1 MVVVMV
7 YCARSSHSFHRV
19 KRIRFIFFSRFYH
32 FAKVESIWYT
42 TARALHIHA
51 SIYDKRYVCINVIRL
66 KYAGDAFYSRRCR
79 RFRRR
84 HLQKGTST
92 NQ

>member
-42 TARALHIHA
+42 TLHIHA

-66 KYAGDAFYSRRCR
+66 KYAGDAFYARRCR
-79 RFRRR
+79 RRC